1 MYSMNGSIFNHGFFT
16 KNHISFSFIL
26 TKKKKE
32 FVTSLAKNTIIHSE
46 NSKEKLSN
54 TRLSTKPY
62 DLWLASY

>member
-1 MYSMNGSIFNHGFFT
+1 MNSSKFNHVFFFPQT
-16 KNHISFSFIL
+16 HMSLSFIL
-26 TKKKKE
+26 TKKKKKKI
-32 FVTSLAKNTIIHSE
+32 VPSLVKNTIIHSE